1 MSAGALP
8 AGEAGVERQ
17 QALLQLAK
25 RAGEGK
31 LSQEDKDGCKVATRL
46 HFDVKQQELM
56 FFFSTGTVPEDW
68 THSFIYKKVGHASSQ
83 EHESS
88 SSSVDLKSSVLS
100 NQSVVIVPVEG
111 FMSGLRTNASEQQLS
126 LDKENLETWCNWG
139 GTLQR
144 P

>member
-56 FFFSTGTVPEDW
+56 FFFRQEQSQK
-68 THSFIYKKVGHASSQ
+68 IGHIHLYTRKWDMPAARSMRAPHHRS
-83 EHESS
+83 
-88 SSSVDLKSSVLS
+88 
-100 NQSVVIVPVEG
+100 I
-111 FMSGLRTNASEQQLS
+111 
-126 LDKENLETWCNWG
+126 
-139 GTLQR
+139 
-144 P
+144 